1 MANKARLIEVR
12 DKILAN
18 KDRFYYAKW
27 SAELDDLDC
36 IRNKNQ
42 KELTARLEEDCNTC
56 GCVAGW
62 TYSYIPEKQRKTRE
76 YFTLQAQAKLW
87 LGIDMEDYSFLFMG
101 HAGHGLPTTQLVTAT
116 VWDAIQRLNLLIDI
130 ETEKETADAAQ

>member
-18 KDRFYYAKW
+18 KERFYYGKW
-27 SAELDDLDC
+27 VTEIGNEENSDRSQSELITTLATDC
-36 IRNKNQ
+36 G
-42 KELTARLEEDCNTC
+42 TC

-62 TYSYIPEKQRKTRE
+62 A
-76 YFTLQAQAKLW
+76 FTCIERPLKR
-87 LGIDMEDYSFLFMG
+87 LGIGQNAEMWLELDDSDFYFLFVAK
-101 HAGHGLPTTQLVTAT
+101 AGHGLPQVLLHEAT